1 MKYCTWE
8 AILAPLVVSSENN
21 TDSKNKY
28 FSRLL
33 LALQSAS
40 HNGSCSVKAW
50 LVIGPVVYDLP
61 HRRSVWCVGYSGLG
75 VLWDTWYRRFSLAP
89 ARAFVD
95 CEWGMKSMREM
106 SGSMNSQERHKA
118 TRRTFMCATVIW
130 SNIIRLRKKIACR
143 AYQNLHLKK
152 RCHTVNLI
160 TKSMHTLK
168 FLHGCLKKP
177 QYYTQWWS
185 VTKYNYF
192 VTVLKYIFQVSVLYW
207 SSFILSNFY
216 FYFTTFQSIRSYFLL
231 HYIS

>member
-1 MKYCTWE
+1 MKG
-8 AILAPLVVSSENN
+8 
-21 TDSKNKY
+21 NKY

-75 VLWDTWYRRFSLAP
+75 VLWDTWYSFLQPP

-106 SGSMNSQERHKA
+106 SGFMNSQERHKA
-118 TRRTFMCATVIW
+118 IRRTFMCSTVIW
-130 SNIIRLRKKIACR
+130 SSIIRLRKKYCMQSISEFTS
-143 AYQNLHLKK
+143 QKEMS
-152 RCHTVNLI
+152 HTVNLI

-177 QYYTQWWS
+177 QYYTH
-185 VTKYNYF
+185 Y
-192 VTVLKYIFQVSVLYW
+192 QV
-207 SSFILSNFY
+207 FY
-216 FYFTTFQSIRSYFLL
+216 Y
-231 HYIS
+231 